1 MGPELLNNRT
11 AKRSNH
17 VKRSAAA
24 AHYPYVPPFS
34 TQLTAR
40 NKNVKEVQI
49 MSSITLGNI
58 FIANGQTQ
66 SWITTWNNSGWQG
79 DTFIQPQPLN
89 TGASLVY
96 AGEET
101 VSMNS
106 SGQYSFSYSVKNDGP
121 NSTFYNLQVG
131 NN

>member
-1 MGPELLNNRT
+1 
-11 AKRSNH
+11 
-17 VKRSAAA
+17 
-24 AHYPYVPPFS
+24 
-34 TQLTAR
+34 
-40 NKNVKEVQI
+40 

-89 TGASLVY
+89 TGAALVY